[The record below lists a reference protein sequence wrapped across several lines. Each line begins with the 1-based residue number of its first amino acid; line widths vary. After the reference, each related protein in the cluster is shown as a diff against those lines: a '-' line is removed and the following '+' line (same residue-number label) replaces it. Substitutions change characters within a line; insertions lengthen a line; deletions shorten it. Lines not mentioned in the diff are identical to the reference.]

1 MSPAIL
7 GRDYKL
13 AAGRVYRGLGQRQ
26 GGRGEPGHPPSP
38 PLRGNGPHI
47 CLSVASGLHEH
58 EVSGRSWSR
67 NRDCYEPLPFVSQ
80 SPGQAEPT
88 FCPLRSWPFSLR
100 YQQGFCGGSGDIAWV
115 DLSHGSV
122 RLSLAHA
129 VGRPGLLRLPKER
142 EPPQHER
149 KLTDKAARDH
159 QA

>member
-13 AAGRVYRGLGQRQ
+13 AAGRVYRGLEQRQ
-26 GGRGEPGHPPSP
+26 CERGGPGHPPSP
-38 PLRGNGPHI
+38 PFKGKWPI
-47 CLSVASGLHEH
+47 YLSVPSGLHEH

-67 NRDCYEPLPFVSQ
+67 NRDCYEPLAFVSQ

-88 FCPLRSWPFSLR
+88 FCPLRSGPFSLG
-100 YQQGFCGGSGDIAWV
+100 YQRGFCGGSGDMAWV

-122 RLSLAHA
+122 RLSPAHA
-129 VGRPGLLRLPKER
+129 VGRPGLLWLPKEQ
-142 EPPQHER
+142 EPPRHER
-149 KLTDKAARDH
+149 KLTDRAARDH